1 MWLPQF
7 FFVDSNGPCKDLL
20 FPCGPNPAQKPL
32 YLVRTILK
40 WLMGI
45 LRANASLLSNILLD
59 DGNGYLIR
67 GYQLKSQ
74 METVMFNRK
83 LVLERSPIEFRIPK
97 TKTKPT
103 DCLPIRLLSQSQH
116 SKTKTKTKVIA

>member
-1 MWLPQF
+1 
-7 FFVDSNGPCKDLL
+7 
-20 FPCGPNPAQKPL
+20 
-32 YLVRTILK
+32 
-40 WLMGI
+40 
-45 LRANASLLSNILLD
+45 
-59 DGNGYLIR
+59 
-67 GYQLKSQ
+67 

-83 LVLERSPIEFRIPK
+83 LVLEWSPIEFRIPK